1 MFVPVCSLLFVIF
14 QFVDSQPGSPG
25 PDDPQCIPIDN
36 DLCRMVGWSEG
47 TVPNFLEQQNIRIIN
62 EESSQYLPL
71 YDTGCS
77 NAFLHFLC
85 SIYYP
90 PCFRSNVTGSEQLV
104 IWLPCQELC
113 DYVYCSCLSAVL
125 ELGGEWS
132 ESLRCTRFPSY
143 RKGETCFPGNID
155 LEFFE
160 GLTLPDIPGR
170 TPPPRVMRCTDFSI
184 NTTTSATTQA
194 TGPTL
199 SLSTSLCPIPNLAAP
214 NGSADQYSLGQQL
227 GCSISCDPA
236 ELFGDDN
243 AGSILSITVLVFSG
257 LGLGLCLTML
267 STFLI
272 DRSRFSYPERP
283 IVYVTISLAVV
294 NAVLA
299 LSTLANIVQYSF
311 ACEDEYQ
318 VVFQRLPS
326 LNSSFK
332 GAACTIA
339 AIFLYYAT
347 MASLVWWVVLMVT
360 WFLSTTL
367 KWAAEAITRFW
378 FVFHVVGWGIPLI
391 QTIFILGIQWIDGD
405 VGTGVCFVG
414 NLDTLAKGICVFSPT
429 ALYLLIGLVLFIV
442 ACISLVNIHSLM
454 KKQQDTEKV
463 NKLQKLLVH
472 VALFVVLYCL
482 PIFVLCVLYVY
493 ELIMEE
499 IWESYVLCRYSAV
512 LCPSPSAT
520 PSSTAAAVV
529 KYILWIAPSSSL
541 LVWVLSH
548 KTLKSWGR
556 LISDIT
562 PGRRQQTL
570 NRNGTLPNKNPS

>member
-1 MFVPVCSLLFVIF
+1 MFIPVFNLLFVIF
-14 QFVDSQPGSPG
+14 QLVDSQPGIPG

-47 TVPNFLEQQNIRIIN
+47 TVPNFLEQQNVRIIR

-104 IWLPCQELC
+104 IWPPCQELC

-132 ESLRCTRFPSY
+132 ESLRCTRFPSH
-143 RKGETCFPGNID
+143 RMGETCFPGNID

-160 GLTLPDIPGR
+160 GLSLPNITGR
-170 TPPPRVMRCTDFSI
+170 TPPSRVMRCTDFSI
-184 NTTTSATTQA
+184 NSTTSTMTPS

-199 SLSTSLCPIPNLAAP
+199 SQSISLCPIPNLAAP
-214 NGSADQYSLGQQL
+214 NGSADQYSLGQQV

-236 ELFGDDN
+236 ELFGVDN
-243 AGSILSITVLVFSG
+243 AGNILSIVVLVFSG
-257 LGLGLCLTML
+257 LGLGLCLAML

-283 IVYVTISLAVV
+283 IVYVTISLAMV

-299 LSTLANIVQYSF
+299 ISSLANIVQYSF
-311 ACEDEYQ
+311 ACEDQYQ

-332 GAACTIA
+332 GVACTIA

-360 WFLSTTL
+360 WLLSTTL
-367 KWAAEAITRFW
+367 KWAAEPITRFW
-378 FVFHVVGWGIPLI
+378 FVFQVVGWGIPLI

-414 NLDTLAKGICVFSPT
+414 NLDTVSKGILVFSPT
-429 ALYLLIGLVLFIV
+429 ALYLLIGLTLFFV
-442 ACISLVNIHSLM
+442 ACVSLVNIHSLM

-463 NKLQKLLVH
+463 DKLQKLLVH
-472 VALFVVLYCL
+472 VVLFVVLYCL

-499 IWESYVLCRYSAV
+499 TWESYVLCRYSTV

-529 KYILWIAPSSSL
+529 KYIVWIAPSSSL
-541 LVWVLSH
+541 LVWLLSH
-548 KTLKSWGR
+548 KTLMSWGR

-562 PGRRQQTL
+562 PCRRQQTRS
-570 NRNGTLPNKNPS
+570 RNGKKNPS